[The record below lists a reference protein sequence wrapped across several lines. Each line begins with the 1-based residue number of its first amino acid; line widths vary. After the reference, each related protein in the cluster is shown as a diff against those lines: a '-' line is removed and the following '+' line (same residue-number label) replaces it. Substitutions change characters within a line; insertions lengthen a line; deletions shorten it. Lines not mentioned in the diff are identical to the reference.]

1 MRIQRLCI
9 TQPRRAELQ
18 QHDEPE
24 VDLPAD
30 SIEGLTLAS
39 AVSPGSE
46 IGWAFGGND
55 PSRLPCYPGYALTM
69 RVTQV
74 GSAAA
79 GEFAVGDLVYC
90 SANHRSHVR
99 CRANEAWR
107 IPGGLSPA
115 DATIARLAAVSWSTL
130 TTTSARP
137 PDRVVVTGL
146 GIVGNLAAQNFAAA
160 GYRVLACDPV
170 AGRRALLDGLGIETR
185 ERLPLDDQTWA
196 SQTSLVIDC
205 SGHEAAVLDACKLVR
220 KGGEVVLV
228 GVPWAKRTELS
239 AFDVL
244 HAVFHRYV
252 NLRSG
257 WEWQVPGEPS
267 EFRSG
272 SIRANLEAALHA
284 LATGRLRTTGLY
296 RTADPRAPE
305 PAYLELMGQGGGP
318 LTAVFDWTQVEADAG
333 VSAGAHT

>member
-18 QHDEPE
+18 MFDEPD

-30 SIEGLTLAS
+30 SIEGVTLAS
-39 AVSPGSE
+39 AVSPGTE

-55 PSRLPCYPGYALTM
+55 PSHLPCYPGYAVAM
-69 RVTQV
+69 RLTQV
-74 GSAAA
+74 GAES
-79 GEFAVGDLVYC
+79 GFAVGDVVYC

-99 CRANEAWR
+99 CKANEAWH
-107 IPGGLSPA
+107 IPAGLSPA

-160 GYRVLACDPV
+160 GYRVLACDPLV
-170 AGRRALLDGLGIETR
+170 GRRALLDGLGIETR
-185 ERLPLDDQTWA
+185 ACLPLDDQTWA
-196 SQTSLVIDC
+196 NQTSLVIDC

-228 GVPWAKRTELS
+228 GVPWTKRTELS
-239 AFDVL
+239 AFDLL

-267 EFRSG
+267 DFRSG
-272 SIRANLEAALHA
+272 SIRANLEAALHGLA
-284 LATGRLRTTGLY
+284 LGRLRTTGLY
-296 RTADPRAPE
+296 RIADPRTPE
-305 PAYLELMGQGGGP
+305 PAYLELMGPGGGP
-318 LTAVFDWTQVEADAG
+318 LTAVFDWTLL
-333 VSAGAHT
+333 GANQAVGA